1 MKYNIGY
8 SGVIEWL
15 FEFGLWS
22 WLYSVGQYPGPLLII
37 PMHEGSW
44 DPVKEN
50 LLLPAGPERH

>member
-1 MKYNIGY
+1 MKYNIGC

-15 FEFGLWS
+15 SEFGLCS
-22 WLYSVGQYPGPLLII
+22 WLCLIGQYPGPLLIV